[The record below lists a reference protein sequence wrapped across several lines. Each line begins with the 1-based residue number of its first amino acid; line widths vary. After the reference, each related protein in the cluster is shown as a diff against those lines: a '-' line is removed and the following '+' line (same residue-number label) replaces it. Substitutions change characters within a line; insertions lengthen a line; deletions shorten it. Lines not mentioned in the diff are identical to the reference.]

1 MLKRFMVVAAAMVV
15 LLAFTGCDTNNEQQ
29 RAVVTVYSMN
39 CNAPAYGDVMTG
51 GGYADT
57 FVPVVLYNRP
67 YNSLVTTEP
76 GSPHGDFLV
85 TAYRIDW
92 VSLDG
97 ITVPGPRVEESSFI
111 IPSGTLA
118 GTFIRLMSIAEK
130 ENTFSAIGATTHMV
144 RAEITFYG
152 HETGTERDTEVET
165 SVTLQ
170 VADFVDGTADNCDEV
185 SF

>member
-1 MLKRFMVVAAAMVV
+1 
-15 LLAFTGCDTNNEQQ
+15 
-29 RAVVTVYSMN
+29 
-39 CNAPAYGDVMTG
+39 
-51 GGYADT
+51 
-57 FVPVVLYNRP
+57 
-67 YNSLVTTEP
+67 
-76 GSPHGDFLV
+76 
-85 TAYRIDW
+85 
-92 VSLDG
+92 
-97 ITVPGPRVEESSFI
+97 
-111 IPSGTLA
+111 
-118 GTFIRLMSIAEK
+118 MSIAEK